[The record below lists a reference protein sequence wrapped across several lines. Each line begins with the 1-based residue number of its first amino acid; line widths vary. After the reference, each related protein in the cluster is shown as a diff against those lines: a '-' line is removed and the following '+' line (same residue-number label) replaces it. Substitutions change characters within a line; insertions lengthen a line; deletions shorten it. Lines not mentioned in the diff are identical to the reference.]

1 MDNHNQQSM
10 DDFLRD
16 MFPNFQEVNSFPAES
31 LELPDAPG
39 LDNAWL
45 CGTVGPADLPAS
57 EAVSETPQNSDS
69 DRQLQSDY
77 LSSLSLALAA
87 GTRTLTT

>member
-16 MFPNFQEVNSFPAES
+16 MFPDFQELNSLLVES
-31 LELPDAPG
+31 LEFLDAPG
-39 LDNAWL
+39 LGKAWL
-45 CGTVGPADLPAS
+45 CSTVGLADLPAS

-77 LSSLSLALAA
+77 LSSLLQENDNAN
-87 GTRTLTT
+87 